1 MRQQTQS
8 YIPNE
13 TLTLRASELQVRW
26 GFGKLDESM
35 TETPADNRKN
45 LKSRTKLVH
54 AGRKPSEQCG
64 FVNTP
69 IYRGST
75 VLFPTLDD
83 LMARRMPFTYGTQ
96 GSPTTQALEMAWT
109 ELAGAKGTVIVPT
122 GLAAIAIALL
132 AVVKAGDH
140 ILVSDSVYRPNRT
153 FCDLIL
159 KRMGVETTYYE
170 PLIGAGIEALIR
182 PNTSVIFLE
191 TPGSQTFEVQDIPAI
206 VAIARANNICTIL
219 DNTWATPL
227 FFQAHAH
234 GIDISLEA
242 GTKYLSGH
250 SDLLLGLVSANETW
264 YPALHATF
272 DAFAMCP
279 GPEDVFLALRGMRT
293 LELRLKEAQR
303 QGLAMAE
310 WLATRKEVVR
320 VLHPAFPT
328 CPGHE
333 IWKRDFLGSS
343 GLFSVL
349 LAPCSQEAL
358 AAFLDGLELF
368 GMGYSWGGFESL
380 VIPFDCKT
388 YRTATAWAPGG
399 PALRFS
405 IGLEDIEDL
414 KADLDAGFE
423 RMHATP

>member
-1 MRQQTQS
+1 MA
-8 YIPNE
+8 E
-13 TLTLRASELQVRW
+13 TLVE
-26 GFGKLDESM
+26 
-35 TETPADNRKN
+35 NRKN

-54 AGRKPSEQCG
+54 AGRKPSEQSG

-83 LMARRMPFTYGTQ
+83 LIARRMPFTYGTQ
-96 GSPTTQALEMAWT
+96 GSPTTQALETAWT
-109 ELAGAKGTVIVPT
+109 DLSGAKGTVIVPT
-122 GLAAIAIALL
+122 GLAAIALALL
-132 AVVKAGDH
+132 AAVKAGDH
-140 ILVSDSVYRPNRT
+140 ILVSDSVYRPNRN
-153 FCDLIL
+153 FCDTIL
-159 KRMGVETTYYE
+159 KKMGVETTYYD
-170 PLIGAGIEALIR
+170 PLLGAGIEALVR
-182 PNTSVIFLE
+182 PNTSGIFLE
-191 TPGSQTFEVQDIPAI
+191 TPGSQTFEIQDIPAI
-206 VAIARANNICTIL
+206 VAVAKAKGICTIL

-234 GIDISLEA
+234 GIDMSLEA

-279 GPEDVFLALRGMRT
+279 GPEDVFLALRGLRT
-293 LELRLKEAQR
+293 LELRLREAER
-303 QGLAMAE
+303 QGLAMAQ
-310 WLATRKEVVR
+310 WLSTRKEVVKI
-320 VLHPAFPT
+320 LHPAFPD
-328 CPGHE
+328 CPGHA
-333 IWKRDFLGSS
+333 IWKRDFLGAS

-349 LAPCSQEAL
+349 LAPCSHAAL
-358 AAFLDGLELF
+358 AAFCDGLELF

-388 YRTATAWAPGG
+388 YRTATPWAPQG

-414 KADLDAGFE
+414 KADLEAGFA
-423 RMHATP
+423 RMAAVP

>member
-1 MRQQTQS
+1 M
-8 YIPNE
+8 
-13 TLTLRASELQVRW
+13 A
-26 GFGKLDESM
+26 
-35 TETPADNRKN
+35 ETPVENRKN

-54 AGRKPSEQCG
+54 AGRKPQDQSG

-75 VLFPTLDD
+75 VLFPTLDA
-83 LMARRMPFTYGTQ
+83 LIGRKMPFTYGTQ
-96 GSPTTQALEMAWT
+96 GSPTTQALETAWT
-109 ELAGAKGTVIVPT
+109 DLCDAKGTVIVPT
-122 GLAAIAIALL
+122 GLAAIALALL
-132 AVVKAGDH
+132 AAVKAGDH
-140 ILVSDSVYRPNRT
+140 ILVSDSVYRPNRN
-153 FCDLIL
+153 FCDTIL
-159 KRMGVETTYYE
+159 KKMGVETTYYD
-170 PLIGAGIEALIR
+170 PLVGSGIKALIR

-191 TPGSQTFEVQDIPAI
+191 TPGSQTFEIQDIPAI
-206 VAIARANNICTIL
+206 VAVAREQKICTIL

-250 SDLLLGLVSANETW
+250 SDLLLGLVSANEAW
-264 YPALHATF
+264 YPAVHATF

-279 GPEDVFLALRGMRT
+279 GPEDVFLALRGLRT
-293 LELRLKEAQR
+293 LELRLREAER

-310 WLATRKEVVR
+310 WLATRKEVIQ
-320 VLHPAFPT
+320 VLHPAFPA
-328 CPGHE
+328 CPGHA

-349 LAPCSQEAL
+349 LAPCSQKAL
-358 AAFLDGLELF
+358 AAFCDGLELF

-380 VIPFDCKT
+380 VIPFDCRT
-388 YRTATAWAPGG
+388 YRTVTPWTPQG

-405 IGLEDIEDL
+405 IGLEDLDDL
-414 KADLDAGFE
+414 KADLEAGFE
-423 RMHATP
+423 RMAATA